1 MTTPTKDLT
10 EIKQILTTGFSQ
22 VNQRLDGLETRVLK
36 LEQEGPILK
45 TRMVGL
51 NGNGHSD
58 LSPSPERRGV
68 RGEVPKAIPRD
79 QIIPRHDDD
88 EAEDEAIASG
98 QWAKH
103 IKRSRCNRVSL
114 TKTRKRD
121 AWKLLL
127 KMPGERRPAVFTGW
141 NGTQE
146 IIDFFADVMPEM
158 SLEDFDEPT
167 WAKLDKGQEPPIMTQ
182 WDVNFTV
189 EWFKTAPVIFNGKLC
204 TFINVE
210 SVYPLYEED

>member
-1 MTTPTKDLT
+1 MPTQTQNLET
-10 EIKQILTTGFSQ
+10 LITNGFNQINT
-22 VNQRLDGLETRVLK
+22 RLDNLDARVTT
-36 LEQEGPILK
+36 LEQQGPVLK

-51 NGNGHSD
+51 NGGNGHT
-58 LSPSPERRGV
+58 SPQPQPQPK
-68 RGEVPKAIPRD
+68 PKAIPRD